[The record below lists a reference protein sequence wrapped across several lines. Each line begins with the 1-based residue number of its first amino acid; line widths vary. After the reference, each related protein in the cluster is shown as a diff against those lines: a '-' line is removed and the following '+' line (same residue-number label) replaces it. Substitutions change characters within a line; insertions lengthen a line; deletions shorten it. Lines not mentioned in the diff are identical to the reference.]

1 MTKGRQD
8 PPGRR
13 MTTAQRR
20 AAQRKAERQTG
31 ASAPAAKTRAPKAA
45 RPPKAAKIARPRKV
59 RSGRM
64 GWLDRAVRAVLMF
77 VGRWTWLIGSRI
89 ALGMALVIAVSVG
102 WYYFALPPAAEL
114 LDGRDR
120 GSVTLLDDAGEVF
133 AWRGDQFGGAL
144 RAGEMSPHLVQG
156 VIAAEDRRYYSHFG
170 IDPLG
175 LARAMAVNLRAGGLV
190 QGGSTLTQQ
199 TAKNVF
205 LTHERSVERKLKELP
220 MALAMELKYTKEEI
234 LSIYLNRVY
243 LGAGAYGFEAAAQR
257 YFGKSAREVAP
268 AEAAMLAG
276 LLKAPSRYAPTSNLA
291 TAQNR
296 ANVIVGLMEEQDY
309 LTKAQA
315 DQARAHPAE
324 LSQAASDRAG
334 GAFADWVMEAGPAWL
349 TRDTTEDVRIRTTFD
364 RRAQLAAE
372 SAVRSVFEENV
383 REGSD
388 AQAAMVV
395 MTPDGAVRAIV
406 GGRNPTGLG
415 GQFNRA
421 TQALRQTGSAFKPV
435 VYAAALEAGRSPA
448 EVVEDRP
455 ITIKGW
461 TPSNYNDERFGP
473 MTLTQALARS
483 VNTVAVRTAVETG
496 LPAVRR
502 MAEQMGITA
511 DLAPGPAIALG
522 TSEATLLDMT
532 GVYATIAHNG
542 LKTEPWGIRSVALRG
557 EDTALMTHSGGGE
570 ARAMSAQ
577 TARRLTGMMQAVI
590 DQGTGR
596 RAQLDGRE
604 AAGKTGTT
612 QAARDAWFIGFT
624 ADYVVGVWM
633 GYDDN
638 TPLTGVT
645 GGGLPAEIWRRAM
658 LGLHEGLPLRPLDS
672 ERPRGASE
680 APTDRVASSGD
691 STGGRAREA
700 IEDGLGAVG
709 SFIAGVVDSISSG
722 GGGGGAS
729 NSGAESWN
737 KNPNADR

>member
-1 MTKGRQD
+1 
-8 PPGRR
+8 

-20 AAQRKAERQTG
+20 AAQRKAERQAG
-31 ASAPAAKTRAPKAA
+31 APAPAPKARAPKAA
-45 RPPKAAKIARPRKV
+45 RPPKPAREARPRKA
-59 RSGRM
+59 RGGRM
-64 GWLDRAVRAVLMF
+64 GWLDRAVRAVLLF
-77 VGRWTWLIGSRI
+77 LGRWTWLIGSRI
-89 ALGMALVIAVSVG
+89 ALGVGLVVAVSVG
-102 WYYFALPPAAEL
+102 WYYFALPAASDL
-114 LDGRDR
+114 LDGRER
-120 GSVTLLDDAGEVF
+120 GSVTLVDEAGQVF

-144 RAGEMSPHLVQG
+144 RAGEMSPHLVHG
-156 VIAAEDRRYYSHFG
+156 VVAAEDRRYYSHFG

-175 LARAMAVNLRAGGLV
+175 LARAMAVNIRAGGLV

-205 LTHERSVERKLKELP
+205 LTNERSLERKLKELP

-257 YFGKSAREVAP
+257 YFGKSAREVNP

-276 LLKAPSRYAPTSNLA
+276 LLKAPSRYAPTSDLA
-291 TAQNR
+291 VAQNR

-309 LTKAQA
+309 LTKEQA
-315 DQARAHPAE
+315 DAARARPAE

-334 GAFADWVMEAGPAWL
+334 GAFADWVMESGPAWL

-372 SAVRSVFEENV
+372 AAVRSVFEENV

-388 AQAAMVV
+388 AQAAVVV

-421 TQALRQTGSAFKPV
+421 TQALRQSGSAFKPV

-448 EVVEDRP
+448 DIVRDEP

-461 TPSNYNDERFGP
+461 TPSNYNDERFGR
-473 MTLTQALARS
+473 MTLSEALAKS
-483 VNTVAVRTAVETG
+483 VNTIAVRTAVETG

-502 MAEQMGITA
+502 MAADMGMTA
-511 DLAPGPAIALG
+511 ELAPGPAIALG

-532 GVYATIAHNG
+532 GVYATIAHG
-542 LKTEPWGIRSVALRG
+542 GVRTDPWGIRSVTLRG
-557 EDTALMTHSGGGE
+557 ESSPLMTHSGNQGG
-570 ARAMSAQ
+570 RAMSER
-577 TARRLTGMMQAVI
+577 TARRLTGMMMEVI
-590 DQGTGR
+590 SSGTGR

-658 LGLHEGLPLRPLDS
+658 LGLHEGLPMRELDS
-672 ERPRGASE
+672 ERPAGASG
-680 APTDRVASSGD
+680 APADRVASSSSGGGA
-691 STGGRAREA
+691 GGRAREA
-700 IEDGLGAVG
+700 LEDGLGAVG
-709 SFIAGVVDSISSG
+709 SFIAGVVDSIASG
-722 GGGGGAS
+722 GGGGGRS
-729 NSGAESWN
+729 SGSGAESWN
-737 KNPNADR
+737 RNPDADR

>member
-1 MTKGRQD
+1 
-8 PPGRR
+8 

-20 AAQRKAERQTG
+20 AAQRKAERQPG
-31 ASAPAAKTRAPKAA
+31 APAPAAKRAPATPKTATPKPAKAA
-45 RPPKAAKIARPRKV
+45 RAAKPR
-59 RSGRM
+59 RERASGGRM
-64 GWLDRAVRAVLMF
+64 GWLDRAVRSTLLF
-77 VGRWTWLIGSRI
+77 VARWTWLVGSRI
-89 ALGMALVIAVSVG
+89 ALGVALVVAVSVG
-102 WYYFALPPAAEL
+102 WYYFALPAASDL
-114 LDGRDR
+114 LDGRER
-120 GSVTLLDDAGEVF
+120 GSVTLIDEAGEVF

-144 RAGEMSPHLVQG
+144 RAGEMSPHLVHG
-156 VIAAEDRRYYSHFG
+156 VVAAEDRRYYSHFG

-175 LARAMAVNLRAGGLV
+175 LARAMAVNIRAGGLV

-205 LTHERSVERKLKELP
+205 LTNERSLERKLKELP

-257 YFGKSAREVAP
+257 YFGKSAREVNP

-276 LLKAPSRYAPTSNLA
+276 LLKAPSRYAPTNDLGA
-291 TAQNR
+291 AQNR
-296 ANVIVGLMEEQDY
+296 ATVIVGLMEEQDY
-309 LTKAQA
+309 LTEAEA
-315 DQARAHPAE
+315 EYARAHPAE

-372 SAVRSVFEENV
+372 AAVRSVFEENV
-383 REGSD
+383 KEGSD
-388 AQAAMVV
+388 AQAAVVV

-435 VYAAALEAGRSPA
+435 VFAAALEAGASPNDIVRD
-448 EVVEDRP
+448 EP

-461 TPSNYNDERFGP
+461 TPSNYNDERFGR

-483 VNTVAVRTAVETG
+483 VNTIAVRTAVETG
-496 LPAVRR
+496 LPKVRQ
-502 MAEQMGITA
+502 MAADMGMTA
-511 DLAPGPAIALG
+511 ELAPGPAIALG

-532 GVYATIAHNG
+532 GVYATIAHGG
-542 LKTEPWGIRSVALRG
+542 LKTEPWGIRSVTLRG
-557 EDTALMTHSGGGE
+557 ENTPLMTHAPDDRGP
-570 ARAMSAQ
+570 RAMSAQ
-577 TARRLTGMMQAVI
+577 TARRLTGMMEEVI
-590 DQGTGR
+590 RSGTGR

-658 LGLHEGLPLRPLDS
+658 LGLHEGMPLRELDS
-672 ERPRGASE
+672 ERPSGASD
-680 APTDRVASSGD
+680 APSGERIASGN
-691 STGGRAREA
+691 GGSRRNGARDVVES
-700 IEDGLGAVG
+700 GLGAVG
-709 SFIAGVVDSISSG
+709 SFIAGVVDSLSSG
-722 GGGGGAS
+722 GGGGGRS
-729 NSGAESWN
+729 RDSGAESWN

>member
-1 MTKGRQD
+1 
-8 PPGRR
+8 

-20 AAQRKAERQTG
+20 AAQRKAERQAG
-31 ASAPAAKTRAPKAA
+31 ASAPAPKARAPKPAKAPRAA
-45 RPPKAAKIARPRKV
+45 REARPRKA
-59 RSGRM
+59 RAGRM

-89 ALGMALVIAVSVG
+89 ALGVGLVIAVSVG
-102 WYYFALPPAAEL
+102 WYYFALPPASDL
-114 LDGRDR
+114 LDGRER
-120 GSVTLLDDAGEVF
+120 GSVTLIDEAGEVF

-144 RAGEMSPHLVQG
+144 RAGEMSPHLVHG
-156 VIAAEDRRYYSHFG
+156 VVAAEDRRYYSHFG

-175 LARAMAVNLRAGGLV
+175 LARAMAVNIRAGGLV

-205 LTHERSVERKLKELP
+205 LTNERSLERKLKELP

-257 YFGKSAREVAP
+257 YFGKSAREVNP

-309 LTKAQA
+309 LTKAEA
-315 DQARAHPAE
+315 DAARASPAE

-372 SAVRSVFEENV
+372 AAVRSVFEENV

-388 AQAAMVV
+388 AQAAVVV

-421 TQALRQTGSAFKPV
+421 TQALRQSGSAFKPV

-448 EVVEDRP
+448 DIVSDEP

-461 TPSNYNDERFGP
+461 TPSNYNDERFGR
-473 MTLTQALARS
+473 MTLSEALARS
-483 VNTVAVRTAVETG
+483 VNTIAVRTAVETG

-502 MAEQMGITA
+502 MAADMGMTA
-511 DLAPGPAIALG
+511 ELAPGPAIALG

-532 GVYATIAHNG
+532 GVYATIANHG
-542 LKTEPWGIRSVALRG
+542 RRTEPWGIRSVALRG
-557 EDTALMTHSGGGE
+557 DDTPLMTHSGGGG
-570 ARAMSAQ
+570 AQAMSER
-577 TARRLTGMMQAVI
+577 TARRLTGMMQEVI
-590 DQGTGR
+590 ASGTGR

-658 LGLHEGLPLRPLDS
+658 LGLHEGLPLRELDS
-672 ERPRGASE
+672 ERPAGASG
-680 APTDRVASSGD
+680 APAVASNSG
-691 STGGRAREA
+691 GGSAGGSARDA
-700 IEDGLGAVG
+700 IEEGLGAVG
-709 SFIAGVVDSISSG
+709 SFIAGVVDSIASG
-722 GGGGGAS
+722 GGGGGGGRS

-737 KNPNADR
+737 QNPTADR